1 MKIALPLVLILLAAA
16 APAAA
21 QKPLR
26 DQLNDT
32 VPGARWVYDDWERAR
47 KKATK
52 ENKPIFAVFR
62 CVP

>member
-1 MKIALPLVLILLAAA
+1 MKIALLVPVLLAAA
-16 APAAA
+16 APVAA

-26 DQLNDT
+26 DQLKDT

-47 KKATK
+47 MKATK
-52 ENKPIFAVFR
+52 EGKPILAVFR